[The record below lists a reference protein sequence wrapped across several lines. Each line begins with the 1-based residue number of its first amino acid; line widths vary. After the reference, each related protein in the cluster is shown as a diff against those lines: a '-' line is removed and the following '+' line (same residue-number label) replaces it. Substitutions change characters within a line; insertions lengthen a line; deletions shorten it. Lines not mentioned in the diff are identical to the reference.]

1 MITTST
7 NSGRFTP
14 ASKLQCMP
22 FLGDEICFYVGTPDA
37 DIDAPEA
44 WALSTGTSVAVAVID
59 TGIDYTHPDLAG
71 RFIGGWDFVNND
83 GDPMDD
89 HGHGTHVA
97 GTIAA
102 LINNPTGDPAAEE
115 GVAGIAPNALILS

>member
-1 MITTST
+1 MGAPQYRPVNCCI
-7 NSGRFTP
+7 
-14 ASKLQCMP
+14 P
-22 FLGDEICFYVGTPDA
+22 FLDDELCLYLAKPDA

-44 WALSTGTSVAVAVID
+44 WALSTGTNVAVAVID
-59 TGIDYTHPDLAG
+59 TGIDYSHPDLAG
-71 RFIGGWDFVNND
+71 KFIGGWDFVNND

-102 LINNPTGDPAAEE
+102 LINNPRR
-115 GVAGIAPNALILS
+115 SSR

>member
-1 MITTST
+1 
-7 NSGRFTP
+7 
-14 ASKLQCMP
+14 MP

-89 HGHGTHVA
+89 HGRHTSPAPSPRRSIIRPVIQLKKA
-97 GTIAA
+97 SPASR
-102 LINNPTGDPAAEE
+102 PTR
-115 GVAGIAPNALILS
+115 